1 MVTLKNFVRVVW
13 SRRERT
19 KEGVQ
24 CFRIAPYMDLPG
36 NAVGSLQIGFLFRID
51 IDIVWKGHRF
61 SQPDKPGKLL
71 GIMLTFNVVGHYVD
85 LLQICMV
92 KYGETLS

>member
-1 MVTLKNFVRVVW
+1 MF
-13 SRRERT
+13 SRCTIHEFT
-19 KEGVQ
+19 
-24 CFRIAPYMDLPG
+24 G

-85 LLQICMV
+85 LFQICMV